1 MTENFQNKLYIHEW
15 MAVLFFIALMFV
27 LTISTHSC
35 SSDSTA
41 QSKETTPH
49 YVTSQNIE
57 VFVEGEVEFCGRHEI
72 KRGAKLKDLLL
83 LVKPK
88 PDADL
93 SKIKL
98 NTLLRKGQKI
108 KIPALKLIKILLI
121 FPDDS
126 KEERSF
132 PKGTSFDELASK
144 TGFKGR
150 LKFLE
155 NQKGRKLKDGEVIKI
170 DF

>member
-1 MTENFQNKLYIHEW
+1 MTEAYHNKLYIHEW
-15 MAVLFFIALMFV
+15 MAVIFFIAIMLL
-27 LTISTHSC
+27 LTVSTHSC

-41 QSKETTPH
+41 QSKEEIPH
-49 YVTSQNIE
+49 YVTSTNIE
-57 VFVEGEVEFCGRHEI
+57 VFVEGEVEFPGRFEI

-88 PDADL
+88 QEADL
-93 SKIKL
+93 SKLKL
-98 NTLLRKGQKI
+98 NVVLRKGQKI
-108 KIPALKLIKILLI
+108 KIPTLKLIKIILI

-144 TGFKGR
+144 VGYKGR
-150 LKFLE
+150 IKLLKS
-155 NQKGRKLKDGEVIKI
+155 QKGRKLKDGEVIKI

>member
-1 MTENFQNKLYIHEW
+1 MTETFQNKLYIHEW
-15 MAVLFFIALMFV
+15 MAVIFFIALMFI

-49 YVTSQNIE
+49 YITNPNIE
-57 VFVEGEVEFCGRHEI
+57 VFIEGEVEFPGRHEI
-72 KRGAKLKDLLL
+72 KRGSKLKDLLL

-88 PDADL
+88 PEADL

-98 NTLLRKGQKI
+98 NALLRKGQAI
-108 KIPALKLIKILLI
+108 KIPALKLIKIILI

-132 PKGTSFDELASK
+132 PKDTSFDELAS
-144 TGFKGR
+144 TSAFKGR
-150 LKFLE
+150 IKLLE
-155 NQKGRKLKDGEVIKI
+155 NHKKRKLKDGEVIKI